1 MFRRRLG
8 KRIDRKE
15 RKRATSDLFPDEG
28 PCPLAEAYDELTRAA
43 FAIWIRMSVAD
54 RGELRMGRGK
64 LARMLGYS
72 RRQGDELLRELERKG
87 FVAFIPHGPYRR
99 TVVVIVRRPLL
110 EHGHGFARFSSLL
123 FSDVFSCPE
132 RKHFDQ
138 QVSRKSMSLDPAN
151 GQRLIGGF
159 THLPEKVNQ
168 LPVSFKYLPDS
179 SSTYQW
185 PADALH
191 KSMVFREIAR
201 TETGVEM
208 NASTPRVKRQKFV
221 TEAGYFQPKAAYID
235 QLRDLIRS
243 AKREELDRRRLLRSS
258 NRERRDRRNAENRAR
273 GIDVLDW
280 NELDRPK
287 KLRRGESDLDLVTFD
302 PRTDKHKLM
311 RKVLALKPRDPER
324 VKLVRRIETE
334 FCRLYSRYR
343 RAAERALGR
352 PTSSYEVSEKERK
365 YAAQAGVLCVQ
376 RGVTPR
382 QLMEFWH
389 ANIKHFRRAAH
400 QHVPSLAFLSG
411 PANIDTVACGL
422 VLDETA
428 PGGARIGTGDA
439 EGGVRPR
446 AGNSFSDLTRLDPRL
461 RPGLDG
467 AGFSTRELNDRY
479 LLTVQKNAVGIANGR
494 DIFIGKGSLRDMSLW
509 AARTLYAK

>member
-15 RKRATSDLFPDEG
+15 RKRATPEFYPDEG
-28 PCPLAEAYDELTRAA
+28 PCPLAQAYEELTRSA
-43 FAIWIRMSVAD
+43 FAIWIRMSVAGK
-54 RGELRMGRGK
+54 GELRMGRGK
-64 LARMLGYS
+64 LSRMLGYS

-99 TVVVIVRRPLL
+99 TVVVVVRRPLL
-110 EHGHGFARFSSLL
+110 EHGHGFARFSHAL
-123 FSDVFSCPE
+123 FSRVFSPISEMHFRNRE
-132 RKHFDQ
+132 RENLC
-138 QVSRKSMSLDPAN
+138 RLDPAN
-151 GQRLIGGF
+151 DHRFIGGF
-159 THLPEKVNQ
+159 THLPEKVTQ
-168 LPVSFKYLPDS
+168 LPVLFTQLPDS
-179 SSTYQW
+179 SRTYQW
-185 PADALH
+185 PGESVH
-191 KSMVFREIAR
+191 KSIAVDQNRENR
-201 TETGVEM
+201 NRGNM
-208 NASTPRVKRQKFV
+208 SASTPRVKRHKFV
-221 TEAGYFQPKAAYID
+221 SEDGYFAPKAAYID

-243 AKREELDRRRLLRSS
+243 AKREELDRRRLLRSN
-258 NRERRDRRNAENRAR
+258 NRARRDRRNAENRAR
-273 GIDVLDW
+273 GIEVLDW
-280 NELDRPK
+280 NELDQPK
-287 KLRRGESDLDLVTFD
+287 KLEPGETDLDLVTFD

-324 VKLVRRIETE
+324 AKLVRRIETE

-343 RAAERALGR
+343 RAAERAQGR
-352 PTSSYEVSEKERK
+352 PVSSYEVSDKERK

-400 QHVPSLAFLSG
+400 QLVPSLAFLSG
-411 PANIDTVACGL
+411 VANIDTVACGL
-422 VLDETA
+422 VLDDTA

-439 EGGVRPR
+439 DGGVRPR
-446 AGNSFSDLTRLDPRL
+446 AGNSFSDLARLDPRL
-461 RPGLDG
+461 RPGLND

-479 LLTVQKNAVGIANGR
+479 LLTVQKNAVGIANGS
-494 DIFIGKGSLRDMSLW
+494 DIFIGKGPLRDMSLW